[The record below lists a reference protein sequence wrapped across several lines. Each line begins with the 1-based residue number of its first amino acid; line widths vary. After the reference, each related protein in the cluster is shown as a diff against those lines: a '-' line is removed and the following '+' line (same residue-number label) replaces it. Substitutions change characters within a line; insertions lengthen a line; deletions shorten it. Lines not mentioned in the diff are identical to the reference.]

1 MLPLLI
7 PLLSLLVGFSKAEE
21 VTKFTEVV
29 EVRFIAKMNPTNS
42 WTDITVYDPPD
53 PNHILSQPF
62 TNQQDSAVGSM
73 RFLGPNDKKSARLFT
88 WSPSDRPIGKNV
100 SLGQPSALAMRAYAC
115 SVFYLAHGRTGKQI
129 FMVRSGG

>member
-7 PLLSLLVGFSKAEE
+7 PLLSLLVGISKAEE

-29 EVRFIAKMNPTNS
+29 EVRFIAKMNPTSN
-42 WTDITVYDPPD
+42 WTDDTIYDPPD

-73 RFLGPNDKKSARLFT
+73 RFLSPNDKKSARLFT
-88 WSPSDRPIGKNV
+88 WSPSDRPVGKKV
-100 SLGQPSALAMRAYAC
+100 SLGQHFVLMRQAYAS
-115 SVFYLAHGRTGKQI
+115 SVFHMAHGRTGKQI